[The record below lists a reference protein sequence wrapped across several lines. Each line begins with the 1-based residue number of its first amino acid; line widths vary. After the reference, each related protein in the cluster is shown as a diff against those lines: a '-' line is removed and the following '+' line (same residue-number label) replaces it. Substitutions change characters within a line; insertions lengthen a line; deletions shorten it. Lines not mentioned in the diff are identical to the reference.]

1 MTALTLG
8 LRTSRE
14 FLGWRVLALYAGV
27 LAGSLPMWPFG
38 WHLGLHVLGATMLI
52 GNALVMAGWLTLA
65 GFLGSDA
72 AKRRAARVV
81 NLGDAWFTV
90 PGVAL
95 VLMNGLAM
103 VTARYGG
110 LEAFTTTRWITAG
123 LVLLGLT
130 GAIWAGRLLPAQL
143 ALLRLANAAEPLD
156 RVAFRGVLNRWY
168 AWGTVATVLPIVAAL
183 VMTTKPSF

>member
-1 MTALTLG
+1 MTALTLD
-8 LRTSRE
+8 LRPGRE
-14 FLGWRVLALYAGV
+14 FLGPRVLALYAGII
-27 LAGSLPMWPFG
+27 GSSLPIWPFG
-38 WHLGLHVLGATMLI
+38 WHLGLHVLGATVLI
-52 GNALVMAGWLTLA
+52 GNALVMAVWLTLA

-90 PGVAL
+90 PGVTL
-95 VLMNGLAM
+95 LLMNGLAM

-110 LEAFTTTRWITAG
+110 LEAFTTTGWITAG
-123 LVLLGLT
+123 VVLLGLT

-143 ALLRLANAAEPLD
+143 SLLRLAKAEGPLD
-156 RVAFRGVLNRWY
+156 RVAFRRVLNRWY
-168 AWGTVATVLPIVAAL
+168 AWGTVATVLPILAAF